1 MRTSHRW
8 IAGVAASAGVVA
20 VGLMLVSDRLIKAAV
35 ERGIEQETG
44 LRAEIGTF
52 EMQKGAGIIR
62 IQDLKLRNSAEF
74 DGALMAHIPEA
85 YVEFD
90 TALAVKMKLHF
101 KNIRLNFAQL
111 NILKN
116 GAGQLNLDGVGQVV
130 RERQRLRHEQ
140 GTGSPFEFAGID
152 RMELTL
158 GQVVHTD
165 LQHPGQATTLDL
177 GLKDEV
183 VTHLKTVE
191 DIEKWTGALVFKILM
206 RISLGSPAAA
216 R

>member
-1 MRTSHRW
+1 M
-8 IAGVAASAGVVA
+8 GVVA
-20 VGLMLVSDRLIKAAV
+20 VGLMLASDRLIKAAV

-44 LRAEIGTF
+44 LKAEIGTF
-52 EMQKGAGIIR
+52 EMQKVAGIIR

-74 DGALMAHIPEA
+74 NGALMAHIPEA

-90 TALAVKMKLHF
+90 TALAARAKLHF
-101 KNIRLNFAQL
+101 KSIRLNFAQL
-111 NILKN
+111 NVQKN
-116 GAGQLNLDGVGQVV
+116 VAGQLNLDSVGQVV

-140 GTGSPFEFAGID
+140 GTGTTFEFAGID

-158 GQVVHTD
+158 GRVVHTD
-165 LQHPGQATTLDL
+165 LKHPGQPTTFDL

-206 RISLGSPAAA
+206 RISLGSPAVA